1 MVGDQGERLVR
12 AGIAEGDGD
21 VGLVVVVAGMTA
33 AGLGFEGGLVG
44 AEELAGQADVRGQG
58 LLQGEVDLAQLDA
71 LAVQGPDVP
80 DWSKNNPSVPLTQ
93 SL

>member
-21 VGLVVVVAGMTA
+21 VGLVVVVASVTA
-33 AGLGFEGGLVG
+33 TGLGGECGLEG
-44 AEELAGQADVRGQG
+44 VRGQG
-58 LLQGEVDLAQLDA
+58 LLQGEVDLAQIDA

-80 DWSKNNPSVPLTQ
+80 DWSKNNPSVPFNF
-93 SL
+93 S